1 MTLSNLPY
9 AGQRPVRS
17 ARRADRFHQLHAPIV
32 YRVLEF
38 LVDRGELLLAVDV
51 DQRNHASAVATSTF
65 GVIERLIDQTDGTI
79 QRHVDRRTSYR
90 ETRAPDG
97 HRATDALAM
106 PHDGLAAHGTE
117 QSMRREIQLR
127 IAHRAQQNQEL
138 FASPAQQ
145 GLVVAQ
151 RVGKTLAG
159 SGQHG
164 VTRRMPERVVD
175 ALEVIHIDQ
184 QRTADE
190 RSIALL
196 GQNPLVEVPAVA
208 QPGQRVVLAVEAQ
221 SLIDLADT
229 ADAPTKHAAD
239 QCDQHCRHH
248 NHLLTE
254 PLGLQVTALDGVV
267 ALEQLDLA
275 SPALVLELRRQVE
288 QSLLARGRQQLVAKL
303 VVAMVD
309 LDRAAPVPG
318 ALQRRQVFV
327 HHVLG
332 VHGIAVRQDALDGA
346 LRAPLALSDV
356 PQADFGNTHVE
367 QHNLLARAAMQ
378 LACEL
383 QGPARIAERAGVVA
397 ALHIRVAEIAQDY
410 NQQLIAAD
418 PLGMGQCFTRDAQV
432 LGLIAAT
439 IGNIRLLEADADQ
452 RGLISR
458 LFRQAPRGR
467 YLVGGKIVIPGE
479 HEQLG
484 QFEPDLNHAGC
495 AMQCVRQVE
504 RLLVSQQGVLVLAG
518 ERQHGATENLHTIAF
533 ELRERSLRA
542 DQFELGLGAIVLIAL
557 VRQICLNERSEERR

>member
-196 GQNPLVEVPAVA
+196 GQNPLVEVPAGSRPRRA
-208 QPGQRVVLAVEAQ
+208 RPARLCG
-221 SLIDLADT
+221 
-229 ADAPTKHAAD
+229 APR
-239 QCDQHCRHH
+239 Q
-248 NHLLTE
+248 
-254 PLGLQVTALDGVV
+254 
-267 ALEQLDLA
+267 
-275 SPALVLELRRQVE
+275 SPARSSAGRYSCIMSWASTGLPFARMRWMALSARRLP
-288 QSLLARGRQQLVAKL
+288 SATCPRPISAIPMLNSTICSR
-303 VVAMVD
+303 
-309 LDRAAPVPG
+309 
-318 ALQRRQVFV
+318 
-327 HHVLG
+327 
-332 VHGIAVRQDALDGA
+332 A
-346 LRAPLALSDV
+346 LR
-356 PQADFGNTHVE
+356 
-367 QHNLLARAAMQ
+367 
-378 LACEL
+378 C
-383 QGPARIAERAGVVA
+383 
-397 ALHIRVAEIAQDY
+397 
-410 NQQLIAAD
+410 
-418 PLGMGQCFTRDAQV
+418 
-432 LGLIAAT
+432 
-439 IGNIRLLEADADQ
+439 
-452 RGLISR
+452 
-458 LFRQAPRGR
+458 
-467 YLVGGKIVIPGE
+467 
-479 HEQLG
+479 
-484 QFEPDLNHAGC
+484 
-495 AMQCVRQVE
+495 
-504 RLLVSQQGVLVLAG
+504 
-518 ERQHGATENLHTIAF
+518 
-533 ELRERSLRA
+533 SLRA
-542 DQFELGLGAIVLIAL
+542 SSRA
-557 VRQICLNERSEERR
+557 RRE